1 MKLLVSHV
9 KATEKKKKKKK
20 KTNSIGWMASVL
32 SHIDT
37 GNLEVHAGALLF
49 CYPKPHNCVLFY
61 RNCKKHHIQD
71 NECFAFHKNLR
82 LKDSCSNSDCF
93 SDLARYGS
101 PSTSFYM

>member
-1 MKLLVSHV
+1 MKLLVSYV
-9 KATEKKKKKKK
+9 EATGKK
-20 KTNSIGWMASVL
+20 KTNSIGWTASVL

-37 GNLEVHAGALLF
+37 RNLELHAGALLF
-49 CYPKPHNCVLFY
+49 CYPKPHSYVLFY
-61 RNCKKHHIQD
+61 RSSKNITFTTV
-71 NECFAFHKNLR
+71 NVLAFHKTLQ